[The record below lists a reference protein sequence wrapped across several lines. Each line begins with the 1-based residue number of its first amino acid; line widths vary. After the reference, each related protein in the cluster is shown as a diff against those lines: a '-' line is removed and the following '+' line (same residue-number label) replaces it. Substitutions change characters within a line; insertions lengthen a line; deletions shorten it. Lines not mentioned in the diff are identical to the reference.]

1 MKQSTKQLIATNVCA
16 ILINLVTISILSYV
30 LISMSLNK
38 QLLSN
43 IGFFVLSAQS
53 VIFWIVARL
62 FPKKF
67 HHFLYNHFH
76 KSMAKSFW
84 IEYILKEANEEFPEE
99 EEAYL
104 DFIHKVNIYLYIA
117 YFCLALGLFYIYMF

>member
-1 MKQSTKQLIATNVCA
+1 
-16 ILINLVTISILSYV
+16 
-30 LISMSLNK
+30 MSLNK
-38 QLLSN
+38 QLFSYL
-43 IGFFVLSAQS
+43 GFFILSALS

-104 DFIHKVNIYLYIA
+104 DFIHKVNIYLYYA
-117 YFCLALGLFYIYMF
+117 YFFLATGLLIVYLS

>member
-1 MKQSTKQLIATNVCA
+1 MKQSSKQLIGINICV
-16 ILINLVTISILSYV
+16 ILNNLVTISILSYV

-38 QLLSN
+38 QLFSN
-43 IGFFVLSAQS
+43 LGFFILSALS

-84 IEYILKEANEEFPEE
+84 IEYFLKEENKEFPDE
-99 EEAYL
+99 EEAYSK
-104 DFIHKVNIYLYIA
+104 FIHQLNSLLYFA
-117 YFCLALGLFYIYMF
+117 YFCLSTGLLIIYLS

>member
-1 MKQSTKQLIATNVCA
+1 MKQSTKKKIENVCA
-16 ILINLVTISILSYV
+16 ILINLVTISFLSYV

-38 QLLSN
+38 QFFSN
-43 IGFFVLSAQS
+43 IGFFTLSAPC

-67 HHFLYNHFH
+67 HHFLYKHFH

-84 IEYILKEANEEFPEE
+84 IEYFLKEANKEFPEE
-99 EEAYL
+99 EEAYSG
-104 DFIHKVNIYLYIA
+104 FIHQINSYLYFA
-117 YFCLALGLFYIYMF
+117 YFCLAIGLFIIYMF